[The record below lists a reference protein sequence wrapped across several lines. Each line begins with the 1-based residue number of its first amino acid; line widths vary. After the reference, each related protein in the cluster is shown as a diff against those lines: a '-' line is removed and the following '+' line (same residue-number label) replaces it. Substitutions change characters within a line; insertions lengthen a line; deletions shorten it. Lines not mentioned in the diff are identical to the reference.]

1 MEWLGSLSEILK
13 YIKNLGYGA
22 ALGSGILGVVYIAF
36 CLITSSIPN
45 ISYLEGVLVIGALL
59 GYSIQGI
66 LVLSNRPNNRLKDAR
81 IEIQIVQEK
90 IDLIIK
96 ILELGLISPGQ
107 ASRLIQ
113 RAISE
118 LLSPDRET
126 ESVDVLEPQ
135 EQRQIPQAQ
144 EEE

>member
-22 ALGSGILGVVYIAF
+22 ALGSGTLGVVYIAF

-59 GYSIQGI
+59 GYGVQGI
-66 LVLSNRPNNRLKDAR
+66 LVLSNRSNNRLKDAR
-81 IEIQIVQEK
+81 TEMQIVQEK
-90 IDLIIK
+90 SDLIARNA
-96 ILELGLISPGQ
+96 ELGRISPSQ
-107 ASRLIQ
+107 ASKLTEQ
-113 RAISE
+113 AFSE
-118 LLSPDRET
+118 LFLPERET
-126 ESVDVLEPQ
+126 ESIDVLEPR
-135 EQRQIPQAQ
+135 EQRQITQGQ